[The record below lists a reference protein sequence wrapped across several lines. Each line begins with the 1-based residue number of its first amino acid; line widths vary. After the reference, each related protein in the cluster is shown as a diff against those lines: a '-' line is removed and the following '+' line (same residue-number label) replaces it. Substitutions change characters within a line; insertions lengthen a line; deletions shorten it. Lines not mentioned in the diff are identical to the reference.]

1 MSAVTPLP
9 NAGTPLVLR
18 CDSQEV
24 LCALYA
30 HGIEVTAVT
39 VSPLVDCVAVL
50 HALSA
55 IGARV
60 VNRHGRYEVVK

>member
-9 NAGTPLVLR
+9 TTGTPLVLR
-18 CDSQEV
+18 VDSQEV

-30 HGIEVTAVT
+30 HGIEITAVT
-39 VSPLVDCVAVL
+39 VSPLVDCASVQ
-50 HALSA
+50 HALAS

-60 VNRHGRYEVVK
+60 VNRHGRYEVMK